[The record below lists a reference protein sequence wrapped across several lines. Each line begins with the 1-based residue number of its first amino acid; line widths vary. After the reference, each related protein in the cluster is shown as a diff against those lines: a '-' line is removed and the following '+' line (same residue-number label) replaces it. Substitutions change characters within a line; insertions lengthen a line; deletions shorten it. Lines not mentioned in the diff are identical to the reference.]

1 MDVDGGTTSLLSPN
15 VDATGADALDLSYA
29 IFLSYNGGT
38 PTDDPLQVFVS
49 NDGGSTWV
57 LAASYTTATG
67 TNIWSLKKVSV
78 LNYVGAT
85 NQMRVKFV
93 AQDNGTD
100 NVVEAGIDSVSF
112 TSVVCNNTV
121 YGDFN
126 DDHVVDSSDVGLMLL
141 DFGVCPGCPTDLDGS
156 GEVDTG
162 DVGLELLEL
171 N

>member
-1 MDVDGGTTSLLSPN
+1 VDVDGGKTSLLSPV
-15 VDATGADALDLSYA
+15 VDATGANALDLSYA

-57 LAASYTTATG
+57 LAASYITATG

-78 LNYVGAT
+78 LDYVGAT

-171 N
+171 S